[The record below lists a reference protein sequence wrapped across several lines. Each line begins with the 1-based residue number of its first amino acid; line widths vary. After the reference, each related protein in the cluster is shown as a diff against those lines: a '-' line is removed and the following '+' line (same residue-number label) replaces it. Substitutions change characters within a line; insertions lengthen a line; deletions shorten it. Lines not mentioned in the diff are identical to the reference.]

1 MLCPRQPPGGRPTRT
16 ATPWVLLQIRKRLT
30 TGCSHPRIGISAI
43 TTIRC
48 ESLTRLLP
56 EPLPPAMAK
65 VLAEGKPSPGGF
77 YWQKVEKSNGSIQY
91 LCRKTSDSKI
101 QKAAACNGAK
111 AVKP

>member
-1 MLCPRQPPGGRPTRT
+1 VSRAMVGTSWGPTEGFPDWTGRSMIGAQP
-16 ATPWVLLQIRKRLT
+16 
-30 TGCSHPRIGISAI
+30 I
-43 TTIRC
+43 TTMRRA
-48 ESLTRLLP
+48 SLALL
-56 EPLPPAMAK
+56 LLAAALAAGPAMAK

-77 YWQKVEKSNGSIQY
+77 YWQKVEKSNGSVQY

>member
-1 MLCPRQPPGGRPTRT
+1 MQT
-16 ATPWVLLQIRKRLT
+16 LLR
-30 TGCSHPRIGISAI
+30 
-43 TTIRC
+43 
-48 ESLTRLLP
+48 SL
-56 EPLPPAMAK
+56 PLFALALVAAGPASAK

-91 LCRKTSDSKI
+91 ICRNTSDAKI

>member
-1 MLCPRQPPGGRPTRT
+1 MRRT
-16 ATPWVLLQIRKRLT
+16 FLPLLILAAALATAP
-30 TGCSHPRIGISAI
+30 AI
-43 TTIRC
+43 
-48 ESLTRLLP
+48 
-56 EPLPPAMAK
+56 AK

-91 LCRKTSDSKI
+91 LCRNTSDSKI

>member
-1 MLCPRQPPGGRPTRT
+1 
-16 ATPWVLLQIRKRLT
+16 
-30 TGCSHPRIGISAI
+30 
-43 TTIRC
+43 
-48 ESLTRLLP
+48 
-56 EPLPPAMAK
+56 MAK

-91 LCRKTSDSKI
+91 LCRNTSDSKI

>member
-1 MLCPRQPPGGRPTRT
+1 
-16 ATPWVLLQIRKRLT
+16 
-30 TGCSHPRIGISAI
+30 
-43 TTIRC
+43 
-48 ESLTRLLP
+48 
-56 EPLPPAMAK
+56 MAK

-77 YWQKVEKSNGSIQY
+77 YWEKVEKSNGSIQY